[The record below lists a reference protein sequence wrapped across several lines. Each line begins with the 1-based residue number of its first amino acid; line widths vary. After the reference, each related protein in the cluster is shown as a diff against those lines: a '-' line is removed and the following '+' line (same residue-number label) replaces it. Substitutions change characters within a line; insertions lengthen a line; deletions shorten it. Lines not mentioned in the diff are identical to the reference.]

1 MKNLRFFAVAM
12 TVFAL
17 LSVSSTQAQPKDHG
31 NWQDRV
37 KSEKIAF
44 ITSELNLTPEEA
56 QAFWPVYNQIESQKH
71 ESQREMMKAYFELSK
86 ALEEN
91 KATDKEINNLLNNY
105 LAAKLAN
112 KDAEKGEADK
122 YRKVLPDKKV
132 AKLFVAEEKFR
143 RHQIRSMREMPGGA
157 KPGPRK

>member
-1 MKNLRFFAVAM
+1 M
-12 TVFAL
+12 T
-17 LSVSSTQAQPKDHG
+17 QE
-31 NWQDRV
+31 R
-37 KSEKIAF
+37 I
-44 ITSELNLTPEEA
+44 LNRSHIKP
-56 QAFWPVYNQIESQKH
+56 
-71 ESQREMMKAYFELSK
+71 
-86 ALEEN
+86 
-91 KATDKEINNLLNNY
+91 
-105 LAAKLAN
+105 AAKLAN

>member
-17 LSVSSTQAQPKDHG
+17 LSVSSAQAQPKDHG
-31 NWQDRV
+31 NWQDKV

-44 ITSELNLTPEEA
+44 ITAELNLTPEEA
-56 QAFWPVYNQIESQKH
+56 QAFWPIYNQIESQKH
-71 ESQREMMKAYFELSK
+71 ETQRTMMKAYFELSK

-105 LAAKLAN
+105 LAAKTAN
-112 KDAEKGEADK
+112 KDTEKGEADK